1 MLRECLAIA
10 AGGAIGSLARYALT
24 VLFSLLGGTWLPIA
38 TLTAN
43 AVGCLAI
50 GLLAQWSIQQEATNH
65 WGVIGVRVGLL
76 GGLTTFSTFAID
88 VLRLWQTDR
97 VGFSILLT
105 LAHLVIGFGCVAIG
119 ISLARQLVAT

>member
-10 AGGAIGSLARYALT
+10 AGGAIGSLSRYALT
-24 VLFSLLGGTWLPIA
+24 VLFSLMGGAWLPIA

-43 AVGCLAI
+43 ALGCLAI
-50 GLLAQWSIQQEATNH
+50 GWLAQWSIQQEATNH

-97 VGFSILLT
+97 IGFSVLLT

-119 ISLARQLVAT
+119 IWIAKQMVTA